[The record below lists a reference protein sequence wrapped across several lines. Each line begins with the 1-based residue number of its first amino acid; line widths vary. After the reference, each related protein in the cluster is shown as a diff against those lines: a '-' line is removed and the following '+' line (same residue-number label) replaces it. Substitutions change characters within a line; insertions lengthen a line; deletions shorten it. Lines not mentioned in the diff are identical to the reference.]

1 MRRFSISFFYFVFI
15 VFGLLCRSFYGQFL
29 FTNVFSQ
36 CFLVRV
42 CGIVVRVLGERW
54 VGSFFVRLLVYY
66 IQMILSLGSYI
77 WVLVL
82 IFQFYI
88 VVLRGI
94 VISCNFLFLI
104 LRWIK
109 FIIFRV
115 VVLQLFLRQGLGRGR
130 GFCGDIVILG

>member
-36 CFLVRV
+36 CFLVYV